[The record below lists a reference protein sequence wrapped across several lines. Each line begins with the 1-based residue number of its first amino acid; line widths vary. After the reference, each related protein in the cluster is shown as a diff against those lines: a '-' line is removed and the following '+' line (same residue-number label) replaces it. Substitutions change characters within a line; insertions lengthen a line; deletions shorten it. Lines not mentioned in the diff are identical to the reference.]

1 MDSKRVFGAV
11 AVIVLKDGEVLL
23 GQRTGTNGR
32 GMWCF
37 PGGKI
42 EPGELVVEAAKR
54 ETLEEAGVAALNLD
68 FAGYVDTPYPPSQ
81 FWLTLYFRC
90 TEFSGEPSAPEP
102 QDWRLGV
109 VFERRFAFAVVRP
122 HASRV
127 RQRLGLEGLIA
138 NDGLRN
144 FARCHCGC
152 ADCNRGVAGQQDFLR
167 RRQGFVRAGG
177 GGAFAQRSVF

>member
-11 AVIVLKDGEVLL
+11 AVIVLNGGKVLL

-32 GMWCF
+32 GTWCF

-102 QDWRLGV
+102 HKIGGWAWFSKDDLPSPLFGHTQAAFDKRLVWKG
-109 VFERRFAFAVVRP
+109 
-122 HASRV
+122 
-127 RQRLGLEGLIA
+127 
-138 NDGLRN
+138 
-144 FARCHCGC
+144 
-152 ADCNRGVAGQQDFLR
+152 
-167 RRQGFVRAGG
+167 
-177 GGAFAQRSVF
+177 